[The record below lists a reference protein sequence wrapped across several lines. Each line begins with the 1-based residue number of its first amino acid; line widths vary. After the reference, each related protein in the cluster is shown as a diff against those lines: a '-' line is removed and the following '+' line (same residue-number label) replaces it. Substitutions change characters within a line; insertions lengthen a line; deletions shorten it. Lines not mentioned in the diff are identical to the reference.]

1 MLKKIKEKIKKEP
14 DQLDLEALAKASE
27 RGEEYFS
34 SRDKIIIAIITG
46 VLIISIAIFGYLI
59 YNNKLELSAESQP
72 QKNKEGNYITISPQV
87 VLIGTKK
94 TTIEIKASHNLSFYQ
109 ENPNKMGQGITQ
121 MQFKT
126 NKIKVEKF
134 IIKSEKEAQADIS
147 IDSQIEP
154 GSYEMSIINSYPN
167 PNRPTEEYKAN
178 FKILAKMVIRAK
190 GEEKNGWPC
199 MTIIV
204 NGEKLD
210 KIGVSSKKYR
220 EYSVYYKPKD
230 INRDIDEVSIEFV
243 NNKTSSEKSRY
254 LYIDSVKF
262 FKGTQVSSKDGSRV
276 LYKTEFGDLIPG
288 NNSYNWNGEK
298 LLWNGTLVIQA
309 QSQD

>member
-27 RGEEYFS
+27 RREEYFS

-72 QKNKEGNYITISPQV
+72 KNTNESNYITISPQV
-87 VLIGTKK
+87 VPIGTKK
-94 TTIEIKASHNLSFYQ
+94 TTIGIKASPNLSFYQ

-126 NKIKVEKF
+126 NKIKIEKF

-178 FKILAKMVIRAK
+178 FKILAKMIIRAK

-199 MTIIV
+199 MNIII
-204 NGEKLD
+204 NGEKVD
-210 KIGVSSKKYR
+210 RIGVSSKNYR
-220 EYSVYYKPKD
+220 EYSAYYKPKD
-230 INRDIDEVSIEFV
+230 INRDIDEVSIEFI
-243 NNKTSSEKSRY
+243 NNKTSSGKSRY